1 MILTLPVINP
11 EILLL
16 LGFILILSL
25 LIQQQNKKLH
35 GCEKRLKM
43 LKSDIQALLL
53 CSRGVGNKLNY
64 QQNEFKNLIERQDR
78 LELTEQG
85 DPAYRQAM
93 ALLDRGASQDEMIDT
108 CDLTQAEVELITQ
121 LRQTR
126 QTPGRIELVV

>member
-1 MILTLPVINP
+1 MILTLPAINP
-11 EILLL
+11 GILLL

-25 LIQQQNKKLH
+25 LIQQLNKKLQ

-64 QQNEFKNLIERQDR
+64 QQKEFKNLIERQDR

>member
-1 MILTLPVINP
+1 MILTLPAINP
-11 EILLL
+11 GILLL

-25 LIQQQNKKLH
+25 LIQQLNKKLQ

-64 QQNEFKNLIERQDR
+64 QQKEFKNLIERQDR

-126 QTPGRIELVV
+126 QTPARVELVA

>member
-1 MILTLPVINP
+1 MILTLPTSNP

-16 LGFILILSL
+16 LGLILMLSL
-25 LIQQQNKKLH
+25 LILQQDKKMQRS
-35 GCEKRLKM
+35 EKRLKM

-64 QQNEFKNLIERQDR
+64 QQKEFKNLIERQDR
-78 LELTEQG
+78 LELSEQG
-85 DPAYRQAM
+85 DPSYRQAM

-121 LRQTR
+121 LRQTHK
-126 QTPGRIELVV
+126 TPGKVELVA